1 MPRTKE
7 QYEAIKIESKLK
19 IERAG
24 LKLFIEKGLLSTS
37 VGEIALEAGIS
48 KGLMYHYYK
57 SKEDLYYEL
66 VGEAINLSIESITN
80 IFNLSES
87 PKEKIKIISKNI
99 TDNINKGDE
108 TAKYFV
114 FINRFLI
121 SENAL
126 EKAEELIEK
135 AYIPIELTEKI
146 IEEGQKIG
154 DLKKGEP
161 KALALLFWS
170 AVHGLCANKL
180 IMRNKFVEL
189 EKKLL
194 EEILIREC

>member
-24 LKLFIEKGLLSTS
+24 LKLFIEKGLLATS

-48 KGLMYHYYK
+48 KGLMYHYYR

-66 VGEAINLSIESITN
+66 IGEAINLSIEAITY
-80 IFNLSES
+80 IFNLNES

-99 TDNINKGDE
+99 SDNINKDDE
-108 TAKYFV
+108 TAQYFV

-121 SENAL
+121 TESMS
-126 EKAEELIEK
+126 EKAQELVEK
-135 AYIPIELTEKI
+135 AFIPIELTEKI
-146 IEEGQKIG
+146 IADGQKFG
-154 DLKKGEP
+154 ELKQGEP
-161 KALALLFWS
+161 KVLALLFWS

-180 IMRNKFVEL
+180 IMRNKFAEI
-189 EKKLL
+189 ERKLL
-194 EEILIREC
+194 EEMLIKE